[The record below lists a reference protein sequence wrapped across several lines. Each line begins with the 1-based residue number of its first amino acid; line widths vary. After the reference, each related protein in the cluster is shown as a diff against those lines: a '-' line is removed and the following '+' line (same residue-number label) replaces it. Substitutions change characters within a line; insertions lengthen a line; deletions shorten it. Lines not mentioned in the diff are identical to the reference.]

1 MRALSAPNISETRSL
16 TTLRKC
22 TNEYCVSN
30 TLGRSS
36 GRGKSNISRKFEG
49 DWTGKTPV
57 DPKSRK
63 DLTEVEKKEQISEFE
78 KQNNKVME
86 WFKGHQED
94 LPNKSIFPILITG
107 SECQ

>member
-49 DWTGKTPV
+49 GWTGKTPV
-57 DPKSRK
+57 DPKSRE
-63 DLTEVEKKEQISEFE
+63 DLTEVEKKKQISEFE
-78 KQNNKVME
+78 KQNNKVMDNLRGTR
-86 WFKGHQED
+86 KTS
-94 LPNKSIFPILITG
+94 PTKVSSP
-107 SECQ
+107 S